1 MASRVRAPNI
11 VTADEDARATAR
23 ERAEEAL
30 MRAAQS
36 DGGDRALVMEIEREL
51 VDGLLMREDAREAT
65 CASATNAKR
74 RKLAGYLAIQHGVEA
89 LSVGE
94 GKKERVVWVKPEGW
108 TMEAMGKRIEEYA
121 SDATSATSGDASS
134 SGASAVAAVK
144 SPTKVIRVK
153 SKTTNTSPP
162 GDIEALSRGMGAMKV
177 QKEASTQTTEQRE
190 EAYRVARERIFGAQ
204 GDGNDNAED
213 ASRSNTPRAQSPR
226 LSEAQSNGEGVV
238 VFERNRGKALK
249 KNARADSF
257 DPDFARP
264 RNPRPSA
271 PPLPPG
277 QPLAPPQMPVPMP
290 VPMPMRPG
298 VLLAPGPGLVPVHF
312 PPQYGA
318 LGPGMVPMQHF
329 GVPLGMPMPHP
340 IPNAQF
346 APPSMNPPWTQPQ
359 SHVMYHPHQGGDD
372 APPHRGDS

>member
-1 MASRVRAPNI
+1 MASRDAPAI
-11 VTADEDARATAR
+11 VTHDDDATATAR

-51 VDGLLMREDAREAT
+51 VEGLLMREDAREAT

-74 RKLAGYLAIQHGVEA
+74 RKLARYLAIQHGVKA
-89 LSVGE
+89 LSVGG
-94 GKKERVVWVKPEGW
+94 GKKERVVWVKDEGW

-121 SDATSATSGDASS
+121 SDVTPATSGDASS
-134 SGASAVAAVK
+134 SEAAAVAAVK

-153 SKTTNTSPP
+153 SKATNTSPP
-162 GDIEALSRGMGAMKV
+162 GDIDTISRGMGALKV

-190 EAYRVARERIFGAQ
+190 EAYRVARERIFGVQ
-204 GDGNDNAED
+204 GDGNDDAEV

-226 LSEAQSNGEGVV
+226 LSEAQPNGEGVI

-277 QPLAPPQMPVPMP
+277 QSPAQPQMPMPMLVPI
-290 VPMPMRPG
+290 PMRPG

-318 LGPGMVPMQHF
+318 PGPGMVPIQHF
-329 GVPLGMPMPHP
+329 GMPPGMPMQHA

-346 APPSMNPPWTQPQ
+346 APPSMNPPWIQPQ
-359 SHVMYHPHQGGDD
+359 SHMMYHPHQDGGD
-372 APPHRGDS
+372 APPPPR